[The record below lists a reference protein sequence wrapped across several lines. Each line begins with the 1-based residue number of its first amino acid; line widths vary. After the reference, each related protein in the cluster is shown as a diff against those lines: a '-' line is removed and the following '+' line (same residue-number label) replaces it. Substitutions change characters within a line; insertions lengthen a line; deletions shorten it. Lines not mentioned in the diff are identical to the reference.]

1 LSRYTDSVCKLCRNE
16 GVKLFL
22 KGTRCDTPKCAIERR
37 NYRSGQHGQLR
48 KKLSEYAGQLRE
60 KQKVKRLYGLSE
72 KQFRRNYTV
81 ASHKTGVTGTLML
94 QGLEARLDNVVYR
107 SGLVASRAQSRQ
119 LITHGHLVIDG
130 HKVDIPSYKVK
141 PGTVITVRPKSVKA
155 VKAALELRTPLVAH
169 WVETDFDKLTVTF
182 KGLPERTDLDPTI
195 KEALIVELYSR

>member
-1 LSRYTDSVCKLCRNE
+1 MSRYTDSVCKLCRNE

-72 KQFRRNYTV
+72 KQFRRNYTI

-94 QGLEARLDNVVYR
+94 QGLESRLDNVLYR

-141 PGTVITVRPKSVKA
+141 PGTVITVRPKSHKA

-169 WVETDFDKLTVTF
+169 WVETDFDKLSITF